1 LVDEDAG
8 MSALV
13 ELTMRLRTVSALNAR
28 EHWAV
33 RAKRV
38 KRERLAT
45 GLALLMVRGSP
56 TLKARARGHLA
67 GDGRLVV
74 ELTRLSRGELDD
86 DNLRGALKSV
96 RDEVA
101 RWLGVDDRDPRVTW
115 AYGQE
120 RARGFGVRIRIE
132 REEAACPTSW
142 MPR

>member
-1 LVDEDAG
+1 

-13 ELTMRLRTVSALNAR
+13 EVEFPLRTVSALNER
-28 EHWAV
+28 EHWG
-33 RAKRV
+33 AKARRV
-38 KRERLAT
+38 KRERRTT

-96 RDEVA
+96 RDQVA
-101 RWLGVDDRDPRVTW
+101 EWLGVDDRDPRVTW

-120 RARGFGVRIRIE
+120 RAAGFAVRICIE
-132 REEAACPTSW
+132 RIVREEET
-142 MPR
+142 